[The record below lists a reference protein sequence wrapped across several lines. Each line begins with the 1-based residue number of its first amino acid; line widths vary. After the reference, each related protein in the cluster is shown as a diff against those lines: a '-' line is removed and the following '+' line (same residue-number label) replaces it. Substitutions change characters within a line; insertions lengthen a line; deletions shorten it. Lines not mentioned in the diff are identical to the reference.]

1 MSNVNQ
7 KLPNA
12 QPKPV
17 AEAAEQKQRKPDDTS
32 GIAVQAH
39 FKIFDPASKQVYVE
53 GRA

>member
-1 MSNVNQ
+1 MPNANQ
-7 KLPNA
+7 ILPNSQPNSAAQVPA
-12 QPKPV
+12 QP
-17 AEAAEQKQRKPDDTS
+17 ERKPNEIS